1 MDVVLHGLKDSTPPE
16 GVGLNWST
24 AHQAGKLIEDGNLK
38 KDTFS
43 LSTTARTRPNPV
55 LLGQSKVVFSI
66 RSAATR
72 RISEERADDEEHLLD
87 VRRCVRVNRTRYGIT
102 GVMEMSMQSIRP

>member
-43 LSTTARTRPNPV
+43 LSTTARTPAEPGFARPKQSGVQHPV
-55 LLGQSKVVFSI
+55 SRYSKDK
-66 RSAATR
+66 RGTR
-72 RISEERADDEEHLLD
+72 R
-87 VRRCVRVNRTRYGIT
+87 
-102 GVMEMSMQSIRP
+102 